1 MGSQLEE
8 GSFSGRLAGA
18 HGLRRVAFSLE
29 FKGSELLAVSVYSYL
44 LCDEIKFLYL
54 NHSIC
59 ILVPD
64 FG

>member
-29 FKGSELLAVSVYSYL
+29 FNGSELLAVSVYSYVNVTY
-44 LCDEIKFLYL
+44 F
-54 NHSIC
+54 
-59 ILVPD
+59 VTR
-64 FG
+64 